1 MKGYQNHYIT
11 GTKQCRVVTLP
22 QDSKQRAEGASIFLG
37 VMERENPLGKQ
48 ECAGMTTTVK
58 VAWLPSL

>member
-1 MKGYQNHYIT
+1 M
-11 GTKQCRVVTLP
+11 TLP
-22 QDSKQRAEGASIFLG
+22 QDSKQCAEGASIFLG

-48 ECAGMTTTVK
+48 ERAGVTTTVK